1 MKRWII
7 KHVRGFYWGVVLFFA
22 FLAVGLYTAE
32 VVSAPAGLV
41 LYLACSLGTAFL
53 LNFSAFRELK
63 AAIELLDG
71 ACDPEPLLALSRSVL
86 RQNPRS
92 IAFTLNLGLTLILF
106 NKLDESRAVLEPLA
120 KNRRLWKERA
130 SAQTYCICRA
140 DLAPVETAGDW
151 LDRLEREAAGAPNT
165 ERVLEEQR
173 ATLALRRGETEGLEP
188 IFLDRLERAQNL
200 RIKVAWRFELGKLC
214 LLQGRKAEAAEY
226 LRYVATHGNKLHIR
240 AEAEELLETL

>member
-1 MKRWII
+1 MKDWII
-7 KHVRGFYWGVVLFFA
+7 GHTRALYWVLVLVFAVLFLGLSA
-22 FLAVGLYTAE
+22 ADRISLLAA
-32 VVSAPAGLV
+32 LV
-41 LYLACSLGTAFL
+41 LYFVCSFGAAVV
-53 LNFSAFRELK
+53 LNFFAFRELK

-71 ACDPEPLLALSRSVL
+71 TCDPEPLLALSRSVL

-92 IAFTLNLGLTLILF
+92 IAFALNLGLTLILF
-106 NKLDESRAVLEPLA
+106 NKSHESRAVLEPLA
-120 KNRRLWKERA
+120 KNRRLWKKPA
-130 SAQTYCICRA
+130 PAQAYCICRA

-173 ATLALRRGETEGLEP
+173 ATLVLRRGETEGLEP
-188 IFLDRLERAQNL
+188 IFLDRLEHAQNL

-226 LRYVATHGNKLHIR
+226 LRYVAAHGNKLHIR
-240 AEAEELLETL
+240 AEAEEMLETL